1 MTVKNRGQTRV
12 KTCFYEVI
20 TFYYMPCDAN
30 VPLGIVCNTHA
41 TCTWRLTSTKIRKI
55 KMTNYVDKQINIEV
69 PMADKL
75 AYIGATF
82 LCV

>member
-12 KTCFYEVI
+12 KTCFFEVI

-41 TCTWRLTSTKIRKI
+41 TCT
-55 KMTNYVDKQINIEV
+55 
-69 PMADKL
+69 
-75 AYIGATF
+75 
-82 LCV
+82 